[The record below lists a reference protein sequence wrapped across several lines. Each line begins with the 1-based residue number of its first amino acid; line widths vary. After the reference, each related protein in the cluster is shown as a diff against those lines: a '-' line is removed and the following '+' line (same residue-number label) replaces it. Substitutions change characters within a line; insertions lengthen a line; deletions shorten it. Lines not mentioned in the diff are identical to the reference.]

1 MKKKEELKMAP
12 VLPAWKRR
20 RLLLLDAR
28 TWEETGWQ
36 EGQDVTFFVVRHEKQ
51 GLWVR
56 QIGSFHLSVSL
67 GKVLSV
73 LSGRFRQTHMRTCCL
88 VLGQERQLGKGEHPA
103 PCCSPGT

>member
-1 MKKKEELKMAP
+1 MAP
-12 VLPAWKRR
+12 VLLAWKPR
-20 RLLLLDAR
+20 RLLLLLLEAG

-56 QIGSFHLSVSL
+56 RIGSFHLSVSL

-73 LSGRFRQTHMRTCCL
+73 LSGGFRRTHIRTCCL
-88 VLGQERQLGKGEHPA
+88 VLGR
-103 PCCSPGT
+103 